1 MVKKEDKIEN
11 TLEYYHK
18 KEEQIL
24 EIVNS
29 SNQLTADEI
38 IHYGEEMA
46 ILVYKITA
54 LEIAKEN

>member
-1 MVKKEDKIEN
+1 MMEIKDNIDA

-24 EIVNS
+24 NAVNS
-29 SNQLTADEI
+29 NNNLTADEI

-54 LEIAKEN
+54 LEIAKES

>member
-1 MVKKEDKIEN
+1 MKGKIDN
-11 TLEYYHK
+11 TLAYYHT

-24 EIVNS
+24 KAINS
-29 SNQLTADEI
+29 NNNLTSEDI

-46 ILVYKITA
+46 ILSYKITA

>member
-1 MVKKEDKIEN
+1 MKDKIET

-24 EIVNS
+24 EAVNS
-29 SNQLTADEI
+29 STTLTSEDI
-38 IHYGEEMA
+38 IHYGEEMS
-46 ILVYKITA
+46 ILVNKITA

>member
-1 MVKKEDKIEN
+1 MNNKIET

-24 EIVNS
+24 NIINS
-29 SNQLTADEI
+29 NNNLTADDI
-38 IHYGEEMA
+38 IHYGEEMS
-46 ILVYKITA
+46 ILIYKITA

>member
-1 MVKKEDKIEN
+1 MNDKIEL

-24 EIVNS
+24 EAVNS
-29 SNQLTADEI
+29 NKKLTAEEI

-46 ILVYKITA
+46 IVMYKITA